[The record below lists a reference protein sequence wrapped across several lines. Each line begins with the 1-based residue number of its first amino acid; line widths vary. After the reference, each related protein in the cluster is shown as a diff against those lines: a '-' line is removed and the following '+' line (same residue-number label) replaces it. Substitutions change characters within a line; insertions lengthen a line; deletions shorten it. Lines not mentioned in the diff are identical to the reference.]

1 MCMRR
6 FVSLSLAVTGLLVA
20 APALAVTKQDDVTAT
35 VHKKG
40 QQGSQ
45 LIYKGTVK
53 SKAFG
58 KGTVVEKVYGSTLK
72 GSFVITYKKGKIK
85 GTSTAKLGSVS
96 GPKIKVTGT
105 YKITVTARKV
115 AIASTS
121 ARIVITN
128 IARMLVISSVARAIT
143 CPVCA
148 VSRR

>member
-1 MCMRR
+1 MRR

-105 YKITVTARKV
+105 YRITGGTGPYKNARGSGKFTGTSTRDLQTATFHQKGKV
-115 AIASTS
+115 SY
-121 ARIVITN
+121 
-128 IARMLVISSVARAIT
+128 
-143 CPVCA
+143 
-148 VSRR
+148 